1 MPGLYTV
8 LRCVY
13 ILQSS
18 GVSAAGARVREVR
31 VGDSDGALVYV
42 IRDDVQQQQQ
52 QQRRRQGGTDGQR
65 RLLTRLVQRRHSCL
79 R

>member
-1 MPGLYTV
+1 MSASACTRCMPGLYTV

-18 GVSAAGARVREVR
+18 GVSTAGARVREVR

-52 QQRRRQGGTDGQR
+52 RRRRQGGTDGQR
-65 RLLTRLVQRRHSCL
+65 RLLTRLV
-79 R
+79 